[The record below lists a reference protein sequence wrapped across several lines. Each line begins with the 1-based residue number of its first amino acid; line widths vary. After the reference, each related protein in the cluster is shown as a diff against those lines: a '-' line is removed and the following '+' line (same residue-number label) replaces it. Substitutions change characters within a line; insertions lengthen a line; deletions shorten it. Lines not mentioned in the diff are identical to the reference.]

1 MKGGIIMTVL
11 QIKSDTDSNAVDIIK
26 TAIETELKRLEM
38 GLQKTERQ
46 IAKFENEYKISSET
60 FLKQSVAENMKDG
73 DTEYIAWAGELKIKE
88 RLLSDIKRLKE
99 IQYVTN

>member
-1 MKGGIIMTVL
+1 MTVL
-11 QIKSDTDSNAVDIIK
+11 QIKSDPNSNAVDIIK

-38 GLQKTERQ
+38 GLQKTDRQ
-46 IAKFENEYKISSET
+46 IARFEKEYKISSET
-60 FLKQSVAENMKDG
+60 FLSKFTAEDMKNADP
-73 DTEYIAWAGELKIKE
+73 EYIAWAGELKIKE

>member
-11 QIKSDTDSNAVDIIK
+11 QIKSDPNSNAVDIIK

-38 GLQKTERQ
+38 GLQKTDRQ
-46 IAKFENEYKISSET
+46 IARFEKEYKISSEI
-60 FLKQSVAENMKDG
+60 FLSKFTAEDMKNADP
-73 DTEYIAWAGELKIKE
+73 EYIAWAGELKIKE